1 MDKYI
6 NKFIENPWF
15 IRVIALIVALLLFEN
30 VHDERNETAVNVP
43 QDQQSETIEEVPVT
57 VYYDTETLVVSG
69 VPETVTLTLSG
80 PKTSLQQARIQRGFE
95 VYVDLTDAKI
105 GTQKVP
111 IQIREIS
118 DNLKVTIN
126 PDSVTVSVQEK
137 VTEEFTV
144 EAEFSGEQLADGY
157 ISDQAIIEPKKVTI
171 TGAKDIIDSIGY
183 VKAALDTKGQIKDT
197 IKQKANILVLDHELN
212 KLNVVVEPNQVDVT
226 IPIKASSKTVPINLV
241 QSGIPP
247 EGVTIESV
255 TLEQTEAT
263 IIASEEVLNRTDSV
277 RVELDVSKIEED
289 TVLKQPVII
298 SEGIV
303 EVNPKTIKLTVNV
316 SVSKTENKTISNLP
330 IKIEGLSEQ
339 YMATIREPAN
349 GSSSLTVSGMREVI
363 EQLNPSHFSVFVD
376 VSTLEEGDHT
386 VNINVNGPEDISWHL
401 EQETARISI
410 TQKEA

>member
-15 IRVIALIVALLLFEN
+15 IRIVALVVALLLFEN
-30 VHDERNETAVNVP
+30 VQDERNETAVNVP

-57 VYYDTETLVVSG
+57 IYYDTETLVVSG

-126 PDSVTVSVQEK
+126 PDSATVSVQEK
-137 VTEEFTV
+137 VTEEFNV
-144 EAEFSGEQLADGY
+144 EAEFSGSQLADGY

-171 TGAKDIIDSIGY
+171 TGAKDIIDKIGY
-183 VKAALDTKGQIKDT
+183 VKAALDTKGEIKET
-197 IKQKANILVLDHELN
+197 IKQKADILVLDNELN
-212 KLNVVVEPNQVDVT
+212 KLNVVVEPNQVEVT
-226 IPIKASSKTVPINLV
+226 IPIKAASKTVPIRLE
-241 QSGIPP
+241 QSGTPP
-247 EGVTIESV
+247 DGVTIESV

-263 IIASEEVLNRTDSV
+263 IIAPEEVLNRTDSV

-289 TVLKQPVII
+289 TVLTQPVII

-303 EVNPKTIKLTVNV
+303 EVNPKTIKLTVSV
-316 SVSKTENKTISNLP
+316 SVSETEDKTISNLP
-330 IKIEGLSEQ
+330 IKIEGLAEE
-339 YMATIREPAN
+339 YMATFREPSS
-349 GSSSLTVSGMREVI
+349 GSSSLTVSGMREVLQ
-363 EQLNPSHFSVFVD
+363 QLNSSDFTVFVD
-376 VSTLEEGDHT
+376 VSALEEGDHT
-386 VNINVNGPEDISWHL
+386 VDINVNGPEDISWQL
-401 EQETARISI
+401 DRETARISI